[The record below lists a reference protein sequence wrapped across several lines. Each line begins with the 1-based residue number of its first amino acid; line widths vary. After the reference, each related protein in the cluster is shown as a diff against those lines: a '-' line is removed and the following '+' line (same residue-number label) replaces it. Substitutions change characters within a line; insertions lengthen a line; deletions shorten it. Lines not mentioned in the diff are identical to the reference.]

1 MNLPTKFTQKPATYL
16 LSLKTSVCALSLL
29 ATLSGLTGAQPAAQA
44 PQAGQTPPVANTPGG
59 PPAGGAAGGGG
70 APGAGAP
77 GAGTPGAAGPTGAP
91 PAPSGPP
98 VSITSVRAQ
107 LKDLPIF
114 LQATGAVTPVSS
126 IDIRS
131 QVTSV
136 ITQVHVKE
144 GQFVRKGDPLF
155 TLDTRADDAN
165 VAKAK
170 AQLAR
175 DQATLSDVQRQ
186 LVRNKQLLE
195 KNFISQGALDSVQ
208 AQVEAQT
215 ALLAADKAALDAA
228 RVPLSYGKITAPNS
242 GRIGTISVFTGSS
255 VQANQTSLVTIT
267 QLDPIAVQFNLPQRY
282 LSNVL
287 GMLKEGGAQ
296 VEAKLPESKEAVK
309 GKLTFVDTSVDGNTG
324 TVKAKATF
332 GNKENALWP
341 GSFVNVSVQGESLKD
356 AVVIPLAT
364 IVQTARG
371 SIVFVI
377 DKENKA
383 SIRPVQVVQSQG
395 DDAAVTGLRPGEKIA
410 LEGRQNLRPG
420 SIAIERARD
429 PNSKGGPGGP
439 GGPRPGSGGPGG
451 AGAGEKGGDKGGD
464 KGGEKGSGQGK
475 PPEKSSEKSSEKPAE
490 KPAEKSAE
498 KAKP

>member
-1 MNLPTKFTQKPATYL
+1 MNLPAKISKID
-16 LSLKTSVCALSLL
+16 LKKNRVHSSNYAHGAITVLFIL
-29 ATLSGLTGAQPAAQA
+29 AFNAISFAQPAPQTPVTSA
-44 PQAGQTPPVANTPGG
+44 PQGSAGSVPSAPN
-59 PPAGGAAGGGG
+59 AA
-70 APGAGAP
+70 A
-77 GAGTPGAAGPTGAP
+77 

-98 VSITSVRAQ
+98 ISITSVRAQ
-107 LKDLPIF
+107 QKDLPIF

-126 IDIRS
+126 VDIRS

-136 ITQVHVKE
+136 VTQVHVKE
-144 GQFVRKGDPLF
+144 GQFVRKGEALF
-155 TLDTRADDAN
+155 TLDARADEAN
-165 VAKAK
+165 VAKAR

-175 DQATLSDVQRQ
+175 DQASLADVQRQ
-186 LVRNKQLLE
+186 LARNKQLLE
-195 KNFISQGALDSVQ
+195 RNFISQGALDSVQ
-208 AQVEAQT
+208 SQVDAQT

-228 RVPLSYGKITAPNS
+228 RVPLSYSKIISPNN
-242 GRIGTISVFTGSS
+242 GRIGTIGVFVGSS

-287 GMLKEGGAQ
+287 GMLKEGGAI
-296 VEAKLPESKEAVK
+296 VEAKLPDSKEAIK
-309 GKLTFVDTSVDGNTG
+309 GKLTFVDTSVDANTG

-332 GNKENALWP
+332 ANKQNTLWP

-364 IVQTARG
+364 IVQTVRG

-383 SIRPVQVVQSQG
+383 AIRPVQIVQSQG
-395 DDAAVTGLRPGEKIA
+395 DDAAVTGVRPGEKIA

-420 SIAIERARD
+420 STAVERARD
-429 PNSKGGPGGP
+429 PSGKGGL
-439 GGPRPGSGGPGG
+439 GGPRSG
-451 AGAGEKGGDKGGD
+451 AG
-464 KGGEKGSGQGK
+464 GS
-475 PPEKSSEKSSEKPAE
+475 SS
-490 KPAEKSAE
+490 E

>member
-1 MNLPTKFTQKPATYL
+1 MNLPAKVTDNGASIKQKGNSNVGSIPTFIAAAILSTTY
-16 LSLKTSVCALSLL
+16 
-29 ATLSGLTGAQPAAQA
+29 TLGFAQPSAQPPSSQA
-44 PQAGQTPPVANTPGG
+44 PAV
-59 PPAGGAAGGGG
+59 
-70 APGAGAP
+70 APGAAV
-77 GAGTPGAAGPTGAP
+77 

-107 LKDLPIF
+107 QKDLPIF

-126 IDIRS
+126 VDIRS

-136 ITQVHVKE
+136 ITQVHIKE
-144 GQFVRKGDPLF
+144 GQFVRKGEPLF
-155 TLDTRADDAN
+155 TLDARADEAN
-165 VAKAK
+165 VAKAR

-175 DQATLSDVQRQ
+175 DQASLADVQRQ
-186 LVRNKQLLE
+186 LARNKQLLE

-208 AQVEAQT
+208 SQVDAQT
-215 ALLAADKAALDAA
+215 ALIAADKAALDAA
-228 RVPLSYGKITAPNS
+228 RVPLSYSKIISPNN
-242 GRIGTISVFTGSS
+242 GRIGTISVFVGSS

-287 GMLKEGGAQ
+287 GMLKEGGAI
-296 VEAKLPESKEAVK
+296 VEAKLPDSKEAIK
-309 GKLTFVDTSVDGNTG
+309 GKLTFVDTSVDANTG

-364 IVQTARG
+364 IVQTVRG

-383 SIRPVQVVQSQG
+383 AIRPVQIVQSQG
-395 DDAAVTGLRPGEKIA
+395 DDAAVTGLKPGEKIA

-420 SIAIERARD
+420 STAIERARD
-429 PNSKGGPGGP
+429 PAGKGGPGGP
-439 GGPRPGSGGPGG
+439 RGG
-451 AGAGEKGGDKGGD
+451 AGGEKAGDKTGD
-464 KGGEKGSGQGK
+464 K
-475 PPEKSSEKSSEKPAE
+475 A
-490 KPAEKSAE
+490 AE